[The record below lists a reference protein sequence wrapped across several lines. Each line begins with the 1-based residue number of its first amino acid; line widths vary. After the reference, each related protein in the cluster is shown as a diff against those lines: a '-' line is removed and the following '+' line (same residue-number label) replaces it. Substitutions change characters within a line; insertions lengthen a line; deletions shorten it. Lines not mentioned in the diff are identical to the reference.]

1 MKKYYLQFIVW
12 VLLSQIQL
20 FAQGGKTYFF
30 LDPPEKPLPGVKKIA
45 VLNFEGEGGRMVS
58 DFLISNLMKSERGIY
73 SPSTSS
79 FLGTF
84 SSVGL
89 TLQKGGNTNIFSIVE
104 RSELDKVLGEQRLG
118 GSLEGTATA
127 KAGKVLGIDLIL
139 TGTISTRE
147 GRFPQEG
154 CSVWQQNA
162 TANLKILDVKTGQ
175 VVAVKQ
181 FSNLQESKACQG
193 EVNVSM
199 ESLKESAFRNV
210 AYGMANYI
218 SPLYILHDFEIEKIK
233 DKASKDKGKAALKY
247 IEQGDLNS
255 AFGIY
260 KSIYDSDPYNIPAIK
275 NMVYLYAIHGNFSK
289 ADEYLKLATE
299 IDPKETKQDIEFIA
313 KQLQNLKSLKEIG
326 IELISDFEF
335 TLGNTEK
342 ALAKKVKTRGSKSDR
357 IEARKDPDAAS
368 EAVAKVP
375 GDTEFE
381 ILETKGDWTLVKLLG
396 GKQGWLFKDNVKF

>member
-1 MKKYYLQFIVW
+1 MKKQYLKF
-12 VLLSQIQL
+12 LLWAMVAHTQL

-45 VLNFEGEGGRMVS
+45 VLNFDGEGGRTVA
-58 DFLISNLMKSERGIY
+58 DFLIAYLMKSNRGIY
-73 SPSTSS
+73 DPTTRSLLGSFST
-79 FLGTF
+79 T
-84 SSVGL
+84 GL
-89 TLQKGGNTNIFSIVE
+89 TLQKGGYTNIFSIVE

-118 GSLEGTATA
+118 SSLEGAATA
-127 KAGKVLGIDLIL
+127 QAGKVLGIDLIL

-147 GRFPQEG
+147 GRFMQEG

-193 EVNVSM
+193 EVNISM
-199 ESLKESAFRNV
+199 ESLKETAFRNV

-218 SPLYILHDFEIEKIK
+218 SPMYILHDFEIEKIK
-233 DKASKDKGKAALKY
+233 DKASKDKGKAAMKY
-247 IEQGDLNS
+247 IDQGDLNS

-260 KSIYDSDPYNIPAIK
+260 KSIYESDPYNIPAIK
-275 NMVYLYAIHGNFSK
+275 NIAYLYAIHGNFAK

-299 IDPKETKQDIEFIA
+299 VDPKETKYDVEFIA
-313 KQLQNLKSLKEIG
+313 KQLQNLKALKEIG
-326 IELISDFEF
+326 VEPVSNFEF
-335 TLGNTEK
+335 TVVSADK
-342 ALAKKVKTRGSKSDR
+342 ALSKKVKTRGSKSDR
-357 IEARKDPDAAS
+357 IDARKDPDASS
-368 EAVAKVP
+368 ESVAKVP

-381 ILETKGDWTLVKLLG
+381 KLETKGDWTLVKLLG
-396 GKQGWLFKDNVKF
+396 GKQGWIFKEYVR